1 MQTQDETQ
9 ARELTE
15 RATELA
21 SEAREQVEEAA
32 ENLLETIA
40 DQLEEFADKLRKEDL
55 GSLLEHVRGAAERS
69 PELFFAGSV
78 VTGLMLAR
86 FLKSSGQRRARAGSE
101 WSRSE
106 SERQPRLSP
115 PSESARSMSLPMSS
129 PSNQQNP
136 ELTQ

>member
-9 ARELTE
+9 ARELAE

-32 ENLLETIA
+32 GDLLDTIA

-55 GSLLEHVRGAAERS
+55 GSLLEHVRTAAERS

-86 FLKSSGQRRARAGSE
+86 FLKSSGQRRTRASLE
-101 WSRSE
+101 QRSE
-106 SERQPRLSP
+106 SERQPQLTP
-115 PSESARSMSLPMSS
+115 PSASARTMPSPLPASS
-129 PSNQQNP
+129 NMQSPRS
-136 ELTQ
+136 